1 MKKEKNT
8 EKGKESLQLSVLD
21 VEKKYSYDLDEVKY
35 SSNPDSWISWGLD
48 NNLPTL
54 YRNCYLNSATLKAC
68 IDGTIDYVL
77 GDAVIVNPNAG
88 IWVDQVNRTGM
99 SMREFIAKV
108 TFNLLV
114 YGGFAIQ
121 VIYNKLLATVE
132 MYPLDFSRVR
142 LNETKTKVF
151 YSKKWSKY
159 QGKTE
164 EYSRF
169 NPKNVNPDNPSQI
182 YVYCGDFTTSVY
194 PIPSFGAALADV
206 LTEIE
211 CARYSLNTVSRGFSA
226 KYLFQIPEAA
236 NLTDEQK
243 QGIEEAIKSK
253 FTGSEANSFMLYWK
267 DGQGADYELKIDKI
281 ESDDTPEKYISI
293 KDSARQN
300 IFIAMRAT
308 PLLFGLPNASNGF
321 SVTEYRDSYVL
332 FQKTVVEPYQDR
344 IIEAIEKITNIENP
358 VIIKPFTLDFETGE
372 TE

>member
-1 MKKEKNT
+1 MEEKNNI
-8 EKGKESLQLSVLD
+8 KLSVLD
-21 VEKKYSYDLDEVKY
+21 IEKKYSYDPAENTY
-35 SSNPDSWISWGLD
+35 GSNSIVQWGL
-48 NNLPTL
+48 NNDLPLL

-77 GDAVIVNPNAG
+77 GDKVIVNPNAG
-88 IWVDQVNRTGM
+88 MWLNQVNRTGM

-121 VIYNKLLATVE
+121 VIYNKLIATVE
-132 MYPLDFSRVR
+132 MYPLDFSRCR
-142 LNETKTKVF
+142 TNESGTKIF
-151 YSKKWSKY
+151 YAKKWSKY
-159 QGKTE
+159 QGKYE
-164 EYSRF
+164 EYDKF
-169 NPKNVNPDNPSQI
+169 NPKNVNPENPTQI
-182 YVYCGDFTTSVY
+182 YYYKGDFTSSVY
-194 PIPSFGAALADV
+194 PVPSFGAALADV

-211 CARYSLNTVSRGFSA
+211 CAIYSLNTVSRGFSA
-226 KYLFQIPEAA
+226 KYLFQIPETA

-243 QGIEEAIKSK
+243 RGIEEAIKTK

-321 SVTEYRDSYVL
+321 STNEFKDSYQL
-332 FQKTVVEPYQDR
+332 FQKTVIEPYQDR
-344 IIEAIEKITNIENP
+344 IIEAIEKITMIENP
-358 VIIKPFTLDFETGE
+358 VKIQPFNIDFSRDEE
-372 TE
+372 